1 MFEFDEERSGLRPRC
16 PNSDCRDAQLS
27 IAGALVYR
35 SGLMP
40 LEKVNQA
47 LAEAA
52 ESGRRLG
59 EVLLEYG
66 LPERDLTRL
75 LAAQHGQE
83 FVDLTEFPV
92 DPAIVNLLPRTV
104 AEMYCALPLR
114 RDGDCTIVAVPDA
127 DNASHLTRLRD
138 ALHGPI
144 RLVTAARSGLE
155 DAIAR
160 VHEPVGMITQMAL
173 AEARGQAVE
182 PEPVSTT
189 VYRVEV
195 TLESGATLL
204 VAEAS
209 DFEYAKE
216 IGMRVIDEAEAGG
229 TVAVGTPRS
238 TAARSCR
245 STCSDETA
253 HELSPR
259 RRPGAR
265 VVGPE
270 GRAAGGSADVLRL
283 RHRMG
288 RRR

>member
-1 MFEFDEERSGLRPRC
+1 MRSYPLGT
-16 PNSDCRDAQLS
+16 
-27 IAGALVYR
+27 LVYR

-40 LEKVNQA
+40 LETVNQA

-83 FVDLTEFPV
+83 FVDLSTYPFEPE
-92 DPAIVNLLPRTV
+92 IVNLLPRTV

-114 RDGDCTIVAVPDA
+114 REGDCTVVAVPDA
-127 DNASHLTRLRD
+127 DNASHLTRLRA

-144 RLVTAARSGLE
+144 RLVTAARSDIKE
-155 DAIAR
+155 AIAR
-160 VHEPVGMITQMAL
+160 VHEPQGMITTMAL
-173 AEARGQAVE
+173 AEAGVRPPAAPE
-182 PEPVSTT
+182 PEPRT

-195 TLESGATLL
+195 TLASGTTLL

-229 TVAVGTPRS
+229 TVAIGDATIDGRQ
-238 TAARSCR
+238 
-245 STCSDETA
+245 
-253 HELSPR
+253 
-259 RRPGAR
+259 
-265 VVGPE
+265 VV
-270 GRAAGGSADVLRL
+270 SVDVL
-283 RHRMG
+283 G
-288 RRR
+288 RNGA